1 MSLQLYTVHVI
12 QAGSSDKTPAIITRR
27 YSDFQRL
34 HSTLC
39 RNYGDQMERV
49 CFPRKCE
56 FTRSCGDVLTVVEVV
71 GLNPRCSND
80 LSTGLHFYNQELLI
94 GLLGV
99 STSCRDVHRE
109 EAPKELHG
117 GDDCQAEPSV

>member
-1 MSLQLYTVHVI
+1 MLGQSDSSWSVMQNNSVISPTDTKTVVSLQLYTIHVI

-56 FTRSCGDVLTVVEVV
+56 FT
-71 GLNPRCSND
+71 
-80 LSTGLHFYNQELLI
+80 
-94 GLLGV
+94 
-99 STSCRDVHRE
+99 
-109 EAPKELHG
+109 
-117 GDDCQAEPSV
+117 